1 MVRLV
6 SGVALAAAVLAA
18 VLLLPV
24 WALRVVACAVAAL
37 AGREYL
43 EIAGVR
49 LRAVVLVV
57 ALCWVAAG
65 PELPPAYVLLSMAL
79 LWVAVEV
86 LFAGDAVQRATA
98 GLFAA
103 VYVGLPLG
111 LLVAVHAAQGWPAT
125 LLLVA
130 AIVVSDSSQYYTGRL
145 LGRRPLAPAISPN
158 KTVEGALGGL
168 VCGTAFMVVAGARAL
183 PAAGPGARAG
193 HGVLVVGKGISGD
206 RLESRRKRAPGGKDP
221 SPQITRHGGGLD
233 RIDALLFAVV
243 PFYLF
248 VRNIP

>member
-1 MVRLV
+1 MVRLA
-6 SGVALAAAVLAA
+6 SGVALAAAVVAA

-24 WALRVVACAVAAL
+24 TALRVVACAVAAL
-37 AGREYL
+37 AGREYF
-43 EIAGVR
+43 EIAGVH

-57 ALCWVAAG
+57 AICWVAAG

-79 LWVAVEV
+79 LWVAVDV
-86 LFAGDAVQRATA
+86 LFGGDSVHEAAA
-98 GLFAA
+98 GLFAS
-103 VYVGLPLG
+103 VYIGLPLG
-111 LLVAVHAAQGWPAT
+111 LLVAVHDAHGWPAT

-130 AIVVSDSSQYYTGRL
+130 TIVVSDSSQYYTGRL

-168 VCGTAFMVVAGARAL
+168 VLGTAFMTLAGGRAL
-183 PAAGPGARAG
+183 PSAGPAALAGLGAFVVIMGICGDLFESRLKRDAAVKDSSSLIPG
-193 HGVLVVGKGISGD
+193 HGGV
-206 RLESRRKRAPGGKDP
+206 
-221 SPQITRHGGGLD
+221 LD
-233 RIDALLFAVV
+233 RVDALLFAVV